1 MGKMHMTGYMQGHM
15 RGTLAAA
22 LVAMIAVP
30 PAGAQTRGSASLDA
44 VTACRSIADAA
55 ARLQCFDRA
64 AAALD
69 DAKKSDGLVVLDR
82 TEVKEKKRSLFG
94 LKLPDIN
101 LFGGGKDEEARTEVN
116 EIDTVLTGLQ
126 PAGRDRFTVQFADKS
141 VWRTTEPFKF
151 PPRVGDKVK
160 IKRAA
165 MGSFRASFNGNY
177 PVRVERVQ

>member
-1 MGKMHMTGYMQGHM
+1 MTITQM
-15 RGTLAAA
+15 RALLAAA
-22 LVAMIAVP
+22 ISITAAAPIS
-30 PAGAQTRGSASLDA
+30 AQNRASASLDA
-44 VTACRSIADAA
+44 ITACRSIAETA

-69 DAKKSDGLVVLDR
+69 EAKRTDGLVVLDR
-82 TEVKEKKRSLFG
+82 AEVKEKKRSLFG

-101 LFGGGKDEEARTEVN
+101 LFGGGKDEEQRTEIS
-116 EIDTVLTGLQ
+116 EIDTTLTKMQ
-126 PAGRDRFTVQFADKS
+126 PTGRDRFVVQFADNS
-141 VWRTTEPFKF
+141 VWRTTEPFKI
-151 PPRVGDKVK
+151 PPRIGDKVK